1 VSHILSML
9 HNAKIIELQNVS
21 ISNGD
26 ITVFEGLNFELV
38 EAEFCYVVGKSGSGK
53 SSLLKSLYG
62 ELPITTGKA
71 HTLGTDLRSL
81 SMKDIPF
88 LRRKIGMVFQD
99 FQLFHRWSVKENL
112 NFVLKATDWKSE
124 MERLQRINEVLEAV
138 DLTYKIDQQVFTL
151 SGGEQQRL
159 AIARAILNK
168 PQLLIADEPTGNLDP
183 ESSDNILYLIA
194 DLASRNKMAVLFAT
208 HDQRILQKFPARV
221 FRCEQGQLIEID

>member
-1 VSHILSML
+1 MNHILSML
-9 HNAKIIELQNVS
+9 HNTKIIELKDAT

-26 ITVFEGLNFELV
+26 NEIFRSLNFELV

-62 ELPITTGKA
+62 ELPLQAAKA
-71 HTLGTDLRSL
+71 KILDTDLLTL
-81 SMKDIPF
+81 SIKEIPF

-99 FQLFHRWSVKENL
+99 FQLFQRWSVKENL
-112 NFVLKATDWKSE
+112 DFVLKATEWKSE
-124 MERLQRINEVLEAV
+124 AERNTRISEVLNAV
-138 DLTYKIDQQVFTL
+138 DLTKNLNQQVFTL

-159 AIARAILNK
+159 AIARAILNR

-194 DLASRNKMAVLFAT
+194 DLASHHKMAVLFAT

>member
-1 VSHILSML
+1 ML
-9 HNAKIIELQNVS
+9 HNTKIIELQNVS

-62 ELPITTGKA
+62 ELPITGGKA
-71 HTLGTDLRSL
+71 QTLGTDLRSL
-81 SMKDIPF
+81 SIKDIPF

-124 MERLQRINEVLEAV
+124 TERHQRINEVLEAV
-138 DLTYKIDQQVFTL
+138 DLTHKINQQVFTL

>member
-1 VSHILSML
+1 ML
-9 HNAKIIELQNVS
+9 HNTKIIELQNAS
-21 ISNGD
+21 ISIGD

-62 ELPITTGKA
+62 ELPITAGKA
-71 HTLGTDLRSL
+71 HILGTDLRSV
-81 SMKDIPF
+81 SINDIPF

-124 MERLQRINEVLEAV
+124 TERFQRIGEVLEAV
-138 DLTYKIDQQVFTL
+138 DLSHKINQQVFTL

-194 DLASRNKMAVLFAT
+194 ELASRNKMAVLFAT
-208 HDQRILQKFPARV
+208 HDQHILQKFPARV
-221 FRCEQGQLIEID
+221 FRCEKGQLVEID